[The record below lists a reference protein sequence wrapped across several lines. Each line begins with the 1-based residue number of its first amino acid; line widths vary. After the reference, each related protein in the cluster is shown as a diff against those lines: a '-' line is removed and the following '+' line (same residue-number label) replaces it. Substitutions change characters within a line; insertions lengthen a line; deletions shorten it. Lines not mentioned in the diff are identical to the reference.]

1 MNLHDNK
8 DVFEAAI
15 QLASATKEEGGL
27 GIKQIYLEKD
37 YWICRSL
44 KQLAECKEAEVAV
57 FKGRDIV
64 VKSLRAGQQI
74 L

>member
-8 DVFEAAI
+8 DIFEAAI
-15 QLASATKEEGGL
+15 QLASAPKEEGGL

-57 FKGRDIV
+57 FKGLCVAIH
-64 VKSLRAGQQI
+64 KPFYEQ
-74 L
+74 

>member
-8 DVFEAAI
+8 DIFEAAI

-27 GIKQIYLEKD
+27 GIKQIYRLT
-37 YWICRSL
+37 
-44 KQLAECKEAEVAV
+44 CKVPCLSYP
-57 FKGRDIV
+57 K
-64 VKSLRAGQQI
+64 I